1 MHSVVRGSCSLFL
14 LFCLQLLKKK
24 TLCGL
29 NFAVYPRKSQNSA
42 AMLNYFSNMLMHG
55 GIQNKENAV
64 PNNRCQT
71 EKGRKGEA
79 AKWLESCLSIS
90 SAPLVS
96 KTASPAV
103 PATRCP
109 AGDVLH
115 QIYLPHLAQKAPLVI
130 PEAAG
135 PSTAV
140 LDDLCMDIEQ
150 ICLETAESPDQNVV
164 GGAMMALPVK
174 DLEEKDEDAIEGF
187 DPLCTQQGMERDEK
201 DEEEDDK
208 NEDEGASL
216 NELAAGF
223 ASLGVGEDEK
233 KEATEEEGEDDED
246 MMNSS
251 LYRELD
257 DTPPISI
264 ADARKRIRNSLGT
277 VSKVRSLLALLVQ
290 KYKF

>member
-1 MHSVVRGSCSLFL
+1 
-14 LFCLQLLKKK
+14 
-24 TLCGL
+24 
-29 NFAVYPRKSQNSA
+29 
-42 AMLNYFSNMLMHG
+42 MLNYFSNMLMHG

-109 AGDVLH
+109 AGDVPH
-115 QIYLPHLAQKAPLVI
+115 QIYLPHLPQKSPLVI
-130 PEAAG
+130 PEAAEH
-135 PSTAV
+135 SAAV
-140 LDDLCMDIEQ
+140 LDELCMDIEK
-150 ICLETAESPDQNVV
+150 ICLETAVLTESPVTNVV
-164 GGAMMALPVK
+164 ADAMMALPVK
-174 DLEEKDEDAIEGF
+174 ELEEKDEKAIEGF
-187 DPLCTQQGMERDEK
+187 DPICTQEGMETDEK
-201 DEEEDDK
+201 EEEEDDK
-208 NEDEGASL
+208 NEEEGL
-216 NELAAGF
+216 NELAADF
-223 ASLGVGEDEK
+223 AGMGVGEDEK

-246 MMNSS
+246 MMNST

-257 DTPPISI
+257 DTPPNSI
-264 ADARKRIRNSLGT
+264 ADARKRIRKSLGT

-290 KYKF
+290 KYKY

>member
-1 MHSVVRGSCSLFL
+1 
-14 LFCLQLLKKK
+14 
-24 TLCGL
+24 
-29 NFAVYPRKSQNSA
+29 
-42 AMLNYFSNMLMHG
+42 MLNYFSNMLMHG

-109 AGDVLH
+109 AGDVPH
-115 QIYLPHLAQKAPLVI
+115 QIYLPHLPQKAPLVI

-135 PSTAV
+135 HSAAV
-140 LDDLCMDIEQ
+140 LNELCMDIEK
-150 ICLETAESPDQNVV
+150 ICLETAVQTESPVTNVV
-164 GGAMMALPVK
+164 ADAMMTLPVK
-174 DLEEKDEDAIEGF
+174 ELEEKDEKAIEGF
-187 DPLCTQQGMERDEK
+187 DPICTQEGMEK
-201 DEEEDDK
+201 DEKEEEKDDK
-208 NEDEGASL
+208 NEEEGASL